1 MCKLASFMM
10 NAAKVNNPSENGS
23 EERGG
28 VSRAQQHLKE
38 NDTIR
43 LALKRAVFERVKN
56 VFFTLPVKNLNQTM
70 LQTFH

>member
-1 MCKLASFMM
+1 M
-10 NAAKVNNPSENGS
+10 NATKVNSPPESGS

-38 NDTIR
+38 NDTIP
-43 LALKRAVFERVKN
+43 LALQKAVLQAN
-56 VFFTLPVKNLNQTM
+56 FTLQMKQINKKM